1 MPIIRPSII
10 PTPVAFPIGGV
21 SMPNLFCLLAMQN
34 VEMSRVRRVRGRM
47 VKVVEKERRSEKGGL
62 IEVDWSGVV
71 F

>member
-1 MPIIRPSII
+1 
-10 PTPVAFPIGGV
+10 
-21 SMPNLFCLLAMQN
+21 MPNLFCLLAMQN